1 MFTGLIE
8 EIGTVA
14 AFDRADKRLTVN
26 SARTS
31 RALRRGD
38 SIALRCVCLT
48 AVEVRRG
55 KSFSANLAVETLAR
69 TSLGRLRAGA
79 CVNLELPVRAGT
91 PLGGHIVQGH
101 VDGVGKLLSLTSAIP
116 HDANHG
122 ARRNHDRWLRV
133 RLPRGLSKYV
143 VEKGSITIEGIS
155 LTVAEIAGA

>member
-38 SIALRCVCLT
+38 SIALSGVCLT

-55 KSFSANLAVETLAR
+55 KSFSADLAAEALAR

-79 CVNLELPVRAGT
+79 CVNPEFAIRAGA
-91 PLGGHIVQGH
+91 PLGGHNAHGH
-101 VDGVGKLLSLTSAIP
+101 VCGVGELHSLASPSSA
-116 HDANHG
+116 DA
-122 ARRNHDRWLRV
+122 R
-133 RLPRGLSKYV
+133 
-143 VEKGSITIEGIS
+143 
-155 LTVAEIAGA
+155 

>member
-14 AFDRADKRLTVN
+14 AFDRADKRLTFN

-38 SIALRCVCLT
+38 SVAVSGVCLT

-55 KSFSANLAVETLAR
+55 KSFSADLAAETLTR

-79 CVNLELPVRAGT
+79 WVNLELPIRAGT

-101 VDGVGKLLSLTSAIP
+101 VDGVGQLPSLTSAIP
-116 HDANHG
+116 HDAQHG
-122 ARRNHDRWLRV
+122 ARPN
-133 RLPRGLSKYV
+133 
-143 VEKGSITIEGIS
+143 
-155 LTVAEIAGA
+155 